1 VLRDDGRLVATTR
14 FERAGPAGDDAAEKS
29 RAYVRRHW
37 KFAEPGP
44 ASAAPPPGPDNLFER
59 VRTHVLCIS
68 GMAFQDAWNIDL
80 ERLRRCCIHVASPT
94 RGLVPFCAWYLVDTH
109 GRRLYGETAHVP

>member
-1 VLRDDGRLVATTR
+1 MATTR
-14 FERAGPAGDDAAEKS
+14 LERSGPAGDDAAEKS

-37 KFAEPGP
+37 KSAGPGP
-44 ASAAPPPGPDNLFER
+44 APATPPPGPDNLFER
-59 VRTHVLCIS
+59 VRTHALCIS

-80 ERLRRCCIHVASPT
+80 ERLRRCCIHVASET
-94 RGLVPFCAWYLVDTH
+94 HGLVPFCAWYLTDTR

>member
-1 VLRDDGRLVATTR
+1 MATTR

-37 KFAEPGP
+37 RFAGP
-44 ASAAPPPGPDNLFER
+44 APAPSPPPSGPGNLFER
-59 VRTHVLCIS
+59 IRTHAFCIS

-80 ERLRRCCIHVASPT
+80 ERLRRCCIHVASET
-94 RGLVPFCAWYLVDTH
+94 RGLVPFCAWYLTDTR
-109 GRRLYGETAHVP
+109 GRAL